1 MGDSEDEDDYYGGN
15 QTSNGDS
22 DKYTYGSSHGNSQGG
37 EGGDDDDEEGDV
49 DAVEE
54 SEPLD
59 FNNDIAVLKAR
70 WIAEKEEVREMQIYI
85 LIGIWA
91 DIYACIHTHTYT
103 HIEKCKMHKHCRI
116 CILF

>member
-15 QTSNGDS
+15 QISNGDS
-22 DKYTYGSSHGNSQGG
+22 DKYTHGTSHGNSQGE

-59 FNNDIAVLKAR
+59 FDNDIAVLKAR
-70 WIAEKEEVREMQIYI
+70 WMAEKEEVREMQINT
-85 LIGIWA
+85 LIGIWT
-91 DIYACIHTHTYT
+91 DI
-103 HIEKCKMHKHCRI
+103 
-116 CILF
+116 